1 MVRMGTMMEFKWDA
15 REQRTVTELFSA
27 GEEPDIQELL
37 RGDWKNPFLIID
49 TSVRRLWDGR
59 LQPAMLSASGV
70 YVMEADE
77 VLKNTFTLAQIWES
91 MSSAGI
97 TRDIPVVVVGGGIVC
112 DIGAL
117 AASTYLRGL
126 KLMLVPT
133 TLLCMVDACL
143 GGKTGVNM
151 AGAKNQ
157 VGTFAPAD
165 RIAILPS
172 FLETL
177 PEREFR
183 SGMAEVIKTALIGD
197 REIKELI
204 LDQGDVRDSGERLLK
219 MVGKCLLVKG
229 SIVEKDLREEGG
241 RMVLN
246 LGHTVGH
253 ALESA
258 SGFEL
263 SHGEAVGLGMIA
275 EAGIAVAMGGNS
287 DIPDEVRRL
296 LKTVGLPIGLNGGI
310 KKHEFESLLN
320 RDKKTRRDGRVW
332 ALPFDWCDCR
342 LVQLSREEEDRVLP
356 GVLSL
361 LKA

>member
-1 MVRMGTMMEFKWDA
+1 MMEFKWDD
-15 REQRTVTELFSA
+15 REKKTVTELYSS
-27 GEEPDIQELL
+27 GEEPDIQRLL
-37 RGDWKNPFLIID
+37 SGDWKNPFLIID
-49 TSVRRLWDGR
+49 TSVQRLWDGR
-59 LQPAMLSASGV
+59 LQPAILSASGL

-97 TRDIPVVVVGGGIVC
+97 TRDIPVVVIGGGIVC

-117 AASTYLRGL
+117 AASTYLRGM
-126 KLMLVPT
+126 KLMLLPT

-165 RIAILPS
+165 RVAIMPS

-183 SGMAEVIKTALIGD
+183 SGMAEVVKTALIGD
-197 REIKELI
+197 REIRDL
-204 LDQGDVRDSGERLLK
+204 LLGTDDVRNSNARLLEI
-219 MVGKCLLVKG
+219 VRRCLLVKG

-246 LGHTVGH
+246 LGHTIGH

-258 SGFEL
+258 SGFGL
-263 SHGEAVGLGMIA
+263 SHGEAVGLGMLA

-287 DIPDEVRRL
+287 DIPDEIGRL
-296 LKTVGLPIGLNGGI
+296 LKTVGLPLGLDGGI
-310 KKHEFESLLN
+310 EKHELESLLN
-320 RDKKTRRDGRVW
+320 RDKKTRRDGRIW

-342 LVQLSREEEDRVLP
+342 LV
-356 GVLSL
+356 
-361 LKA
+361 